1 MSFFVFNHDLAQ
13 QIVERTMAIID
24 CNINIMNEKGEII
37 ASGDTSR
44 IGEIHDGALLALSQN
59 RVVPIHEQ
67 KVYDMMGVK
76 PGINFPL
83 RLNDKIVGVIGL
95 TGDPAQLNEFG
106 KLVCMTAEMML
117 EQAQLFGIIAQNE
130 RLKEELILD
139 LIHSDEISP
148 SQQEWALRLGVDL
161 NMPRVVCIIEI
172 DEHNLS
178 VEEVRQELQNMQILL
193 KNPERDNLVAILSLT
208 ELVIL
213 KPALTRGRWD
223 VADHMERIKVLLS
236 RMDEASKLH
245 VRIALG
251 NYFPDSKNNIS
262 LSYHTAKTTLSIG
275 KTRFSKQ
282 RVFNYQDLMLPVLL
296 NQLKDGWQKEE
307 LSRIFHQL
315 ARADKNGLLRKT
327 LTAWFEHNMQTGA
340 TAQALHIHRN
350 TLEYRLNKIAELT
363 RLDLLRTDDRFLLYI
378 AIHMTA

>member
-1 MSFFVFNHDLAQ
+1 MSLSVFNHNLAQ
-13 QIVERTMAIID
+13 QIVQRTMDIID
-24 CNINIMNEKGEII
+24 CNINIMDEKGVII
-37 ASGDTSR
+37 ASGDISR
-44 IGEIHDGALLALSQN
+44 IGKIHDGALLVLSQN

-67 KVYDMMGVK
+67 KVYNMMGVK

-83 RLNDKIVGVIGL
+83 RLNDKIIGVIGL
-95 TGDPAQLNEFG
+95 TGDPDHLQEFG

-117 EQAQLFGIIAQNE
+117 EQAQLFNIIAQNE

-139 LIHSDEISP
+139 LIHSNEITP
-148 SQQEWALRLGVDL
+148 SQHEWAQRLGVDL
-161 NMPRVVCIIEI
+161 NMPRVVCIIEV

-178 VEEVRQELQNMQILL
+178 VEEVHQELQNMQMLL

-223 VADHMERIKVLLS
+223 VADHMERVKVLLS
-236 RMDEASKLH
+236 RMNEASKLN

-262 LSYHTAKTTLSIG
+262 LSYHTAKTTLTIG
-275 KTRFSKQ
+275 KTRFPNQ

-307 LSRIFHQL
+307 LSRIFCQL
-315 ARADKNGLLRKT
+315 ERADKNGLLRKT
-327 LTAWFEHNMQTGA
+327 LLAWFEHNMQTVT

-350 TLEYRLNKIAELT
+350 TLEYRLGKIAELT
-363 RLDLLRTDDRFLLYI
+363 HLDLMRTDDRFLLYI
-378 AIHMTA
+378 VIHMMV